1 MLKKKTCLTPYWLG
15 LDVIQ
20 KKLLKRG
27 SEKGAAHIDYA
38 SFGM

>member
-1 MLKKKTCLTPYWLG
+1 LY
-15 LDVIQ
+15 VIQ

-27 SEKGAAHIDYA
+27 SVKGAAHIDYA